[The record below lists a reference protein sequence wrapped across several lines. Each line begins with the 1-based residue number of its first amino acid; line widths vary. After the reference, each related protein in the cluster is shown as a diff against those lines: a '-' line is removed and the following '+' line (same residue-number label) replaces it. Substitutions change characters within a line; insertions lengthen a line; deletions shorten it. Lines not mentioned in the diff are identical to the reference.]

1 MPIGQYTVYL
11 LALLG
16 LGGNR
21 IRYRRVCVL
30 LLDRRLV
37 YASGGSGMSSG
48 MDARTVAMYSS
59 SAGSTVGRV
68 GGGRSSGTDRDGGGV
83 GGGGGTCLVSS
94 DGAAAVPFSRSIVP
108 VSVAV
113 PVAVR

>member
-1 MPIGQYTVYL
+1 

-48 MDARTVAMYSS
+48 MDAKTVAMYSS
-59 SAGSTVGRV
+59 SSGSTGGRDD
-68 GGGRSSGTDRDGGGV
+68 GGGRSSDTDRDGGG
-83 GGGGGTCLVSS
+83 GGDGGGTCLATGG
-94 DGAAAVPFSRSIVP
+94 GAAAVLFSRSIVR
-108 VSVAV
+108 VSVVAV